1 VASVPAADRW
11 MIAFLRG
18 RVFDKQ
24 PNRIIVDVQ
33 GVGYDVVV
41 PLSTFYDIGDEGAD
55 VSLRVYTH
63 VREDALQLYGFLTEL
78 ERQLFER
85 LIGISGIG
93 PKLAIAVLSGMETR
107 ELVVAVQRGDV
118 ARLTGIPGVG
128 KKTSER
134 IVLELKDRLAHLS
147 AAVVAQQAVEV
158 PAGDRLRDDLVSALL
173 NLGYHRP
180 HAEKAVDAAVAS
192 ASDLTFEQALKAAL
206 RELMR

>member
-1 VASVPAADRW
+1 